1 MSGDQQRVTIEDV
14 AQQAGVSIA
23 TVSRVMNG
31 TGTVAATTAVRV
43 HQAITDLNYIP
54 HAAARGLARQRTQT
68 LGLVLPQISDT
79 FFSALLRGMETVAR
93 EHEYALLIYTMQGR
107 NPNQPPPLGQHN
119 TDGLMVFTDGLSEA
133 ALRHLHS
140 QHFPLVLLHQSP
152 PQGLDIPCVTFEN
165 KTGAYAVVSH
175 LIGLGHRRIAFLAG
189 PSGNEDSFWREK
201 GYREA
206 MADHDLV
213 VAEELVGVGGFD
225 EAVAATAVSQWLQ
238 QGLDI
243 DAIFAADDESARGVM
258 QAIQKANL
266 RIPQDIALAG
276 FDDSL
281 LSRYLTPP
289 LTTVHAP
296 IEEAGRV
303 ATEKLIGL
311 INDES
316 VELLT
321 LLPTELVIRRSCGAN
336 S

>member
-1 MSGDQQRVTIEDV
+1 M
-14 AQQAGVSIA
+14 
-23 TVSRVMNG
+23 
-31 TGTVAATTAVRV
+31 
-43 HQAITDLNYIP
+43 
-54 HAAARGLARQRTQT
+54 
-68 LGLVLPQISDT
+68 
-79 FFSALLRGMETVAR
+79 
-93 EHEYALLIYTMQGR
+93 
-107 NPNQPPPLGQHN
+107 
-119 TDGLMVFTDGLSEA
+119 
-133 ALRHLHS
+133 
-140 QHFPLVLLHQSP
+140 
-152 PQGLDIPCVTFEN
+152 
-165 KTGAYAVVSH
+165 VSH

-189 PSGNEDSFWREK
+189 PAGNEDSFWREK

-206 MADHDLV
+206 MADHDLA
-213 VAEELVGVGGFD
+213 VAEALVGVGGFD
-225 EAVAATAVSQWLQ
+225 EVVAETAVSQWLQ

-321 LLPTELVIRRSCGAN
+321 LLPTELVIRRSCGADF
-336 S
+336 